1 MKFNLKTDIFN
12 DKIIQELNY
21 EHKDII
27 TKIFREM
34 YDTQEKQLKEALIK
48 LGWTPPI
55 KDIKDG

>member
-21 EHKDII
+21 EREDII

-34 YDTQEKQLKEALIK
+34 YDTKDKQFKDALVK

-55 KDIKDG
+55 KDINNG